1 MNKKRILI
9 IGGTGFIGSH
19 LAEFLNKKKWDVT
32 VTSLTKKKKFS
43 NSEIKIIKLDLVDLK
58 KTSDFIKKKTF
69 EYVVNLSGYI
79 DHSSFFQKKNTI
91 LESHFYGVLN
101 LVKNINRKKLKK
113 FIQIGSSDEYGN
125 LNSPQRESKKEMP
138 ISLYSFSKL
147 ATANFFQMLYR
158 TENFPVTILR
168 IFLAYGPGQDQ
179 KRFIPQIITGCLQNK
194 SFDTSEGKQLRD
206 FCYIDDIISAI
217 YKCLLN
223 TKNNGEIFNVGSGKP
238 IQIKFLINKIV
249 SQLKSGKPAFG
260 KIKYRKNENM
270 SLFPDISKIKKNVGW
285 KPKVDLSQ
293 GIKKTI
299 EYYKKKINA

>member
-1 MNKKRILI
+1 MNKKKILI

-32 VTSLTKKKKFS
+32 ASTFAQKKNFLNEKK
-43 NSEIKIIKLDLVDLK
+43 IKIIKLNLANLK
-58 KTSDFIKKKTF
+58 KTSSFFKKNSF

-79 DHSSFFQKKNTI
+79 DHSSFFQKKNII

-101 LVKNINRKKLKK
+101 LVKKLNRKKLKK

-125 LNSPQRESKKEMP
+125 LISPQKENKKEIP

-158 TENFPVTILR
+158 TENFPVIILR

-179 KRFIPQIITGCLQNK
+179 KRFIPQIIAGCLQNK
-194 SFDTSEGKQLRD
+194 NFDTSAGKQLRD
-206 FCYIDDIISAI
+206 FCYIDDVISAI
-217 YKCLLN
+217 YKCLLD

-249 SQLKSGKPAFG
+249 SQLKNGKPLFG
-260 KIKYRKNENM
+260 KM
-270 SLFPDISKIKKNVGW
+270 KIWFYFQIFLK
-285 KPKVDLSQ
+285 L
-293 GIKKTI
+293 
-299 EYYKKKINA
+299 KKILGGNQK